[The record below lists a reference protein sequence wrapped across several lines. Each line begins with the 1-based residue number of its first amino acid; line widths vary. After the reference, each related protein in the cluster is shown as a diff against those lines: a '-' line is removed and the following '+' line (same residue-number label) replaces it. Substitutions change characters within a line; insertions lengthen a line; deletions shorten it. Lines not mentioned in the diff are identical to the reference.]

1 MSKQLINIGGD
12 FNKGDDFYR
21 YKRNIVEIIWENIN
35 GIQTRI
41 KNLEVIAKQ
50 LGIQSEILTKYLQ
63 KKIGANITGNTIK
76 GKIDVD
82 TIEKHFEQ
90 YIKNYVLCPKCR
102 LPEWTGKLCK
112 ACGFSCSQP
121 KKLNNKVESLMTE
134 DENLADENKNFVSES
149 DREISKIMHFM
160 YDLRETDITKDQFA
174 WIDKALNRCWIQPDN
189 CNWVEIIFEI
199 NKKFKKIGLPEYL
212 K

>member
-21 YKRNIVEIIWENIN
+21 YKRNIVEVIWENIN

-41 KNLEVIAKQ
+41 KNLELIAKQ
-50 LGIQSEILTKYLQ
+50 LGIPPELLTKYLQ
-63 KKIGANITGNTIK
+63 KKIGASITGNTIK
-76 GKIDVD
+76 GKIEVD

-112 ACGFSCSQP
+112 ACGFS
-121 KKLNNKVESLMTE
+121 KELKTEVETLTI
-134 DENLADENKNFVSES
+134 ENKRIVSES
-149 DREISKIMHFM
+149 DLEISKIMHFM
-160 YDLRETDITKDQFA
+160 YDLRETDITKDQLA